1 MTGHMV
7 LSTLHTNDAVSSA
20 MRLIDMGVEGF
31 LAATALRAV
40 VAQRLVR
47 KLCDYCSVDDEPSA
61 TDLAWVHSVLGDEVK
76 DINLKRPVG
85 CHRCNNSGYR
95 GRVGVFELL
104 VMNDHLTDALRRSD
118 SADFVRLAKKTP
130 GYQPLVVVALKDA
143 ANGIT
148 SLEEVKRVAEQVDES
163 PDYMDIPDANKA

>member
-1 MTGHMV
+1 
-7 LSTLHTNDAVSSA
+7 
-20 MRLIDMGVEGF
+20 
-31 LAATALRAV
+31 
-40 VAQRLVR
+40 
-47 KLCDYCSVDDEPSA
+47 
-61 TDLAWVHSVLGDEVK
+61 
-76 DINLKRPVG
+76 
-85 CHRCNNSGYR
+85 
-95 GRVGVFELL
+95 
-104 VMNDHLTDALRRSD
+104 MNDHLTDALRRSD